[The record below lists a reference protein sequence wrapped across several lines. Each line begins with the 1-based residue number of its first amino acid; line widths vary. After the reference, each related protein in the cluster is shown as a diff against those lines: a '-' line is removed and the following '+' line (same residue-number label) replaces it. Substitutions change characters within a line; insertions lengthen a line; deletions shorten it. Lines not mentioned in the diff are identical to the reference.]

1 LAIDQTTAQIDAH
14 LVDSLAA
21 HMVEAGSVDRAAVP
35 LGLLLAWLVNLDL
48 VSADF
53 SQRHGTAVLRLKY
66 RELRGS
72 ELLVSAC
79 AGELFWNDLNE
90 RGKRFLRE
98 YYPTYLEVFK
108 ATLASDPFDVEDNW
122 DNYEQISRVL
132 TKALL
137 DPNGSGGSRK
147 SGRAWWAF
155 WQR

>member
-1 LAIDQTTAQIDAH
+1 M
-14 LVDSLAA
+14 AA
-21 HMVEAGSVDRAAVP
+21 AGSVDRAAVP

-53 SQRHGTAVLRLKY
+53 SERHGTAVLRLKY
-66 RELRGS
+66 RELKGS

-79 AGELFWNDLNE
+79 AGELCWIDLNE

-98 YYPTYLEVFK
+98 FYPTYLEVFG

-122 DNYEQISRVL
+122 DNYDQISRVL

-137 DPNGSGGSRK
+137 APGELRHSRRQGK
-147 SGRAWWAF
+147 PWWAF